1 VCFSDSGNVARAAPY
16 YESLAMKTLCGVL
29 LQLCAFCAW
38 AGTTSTSLLV
48 TVTVVRPA
56 PVASTSSSSNVAVAN
71 QSEHVTPNHTV
82 ETNTPDSGVRYVT
95 IIY

>member
-1 VCFSDSGNVARAAPY
+1 
-16 YESLAMKTLCGVL
+16 MKTLCGVL

-38 AGTTSTSLLV
+38 AGTTSSSLLV

-71 QSEHVTPNHTV
+71 QSEHLTPKQTI